1 MPTKFKPSQSTLQ
14 RGTKTVVTTH
24 YYIKNISKEELL
36 EEINKDTKQ
45 KTQSK
50 GHKRVRTQ
58 RRKTSLD
65 YKRQRLNRLSLKYL
79 VNKGLDFKSFSIY
92 NATNY

>member
-36 EEINKDTKQ
+36 EEINKDNPNKKRRAKAIRELERRGVKLVWTTKEP
-45 KTQSK
+45 
-50 GHKRVRTQ
+50 
-58 RRKTSLD
+58 
-65 YKRQRLNRLSLKYL
+65 N
-79 VNKGLDFKSFSIY
+79 SIV
-92 NATNY
+92 

>member
-36 EEINKDTKQ
+36 EEINKDNQNKKRRAKAIKELERRGVKLVWTTKD
-45 KTQSK
+45 K
-50 GHKRVRTQ
+50 
-58 RRKTSLD
+58 D
-65 YKRQRLNRLSLKYL
+65 
-79 VNKGLDFKSFSIY
+79 SIV
-92 NATNY
+92 

>member
-36 EEINKDTKQ
+36 EEINKDNPNKKRRAKAIKELDRRGVKLVWTTKD
-45 KTQSK
+45 KE
-50 GHKRVRTQ
+50 
-58 RRKTSLD
+58 
-65 YKRQRLNRLSLKYL
+65 
-79 VNKGLDFKSFSIY
+79 SIV
-92 NATNY
+92 

>member
-36 EEINKDTKQ
+36 EEINKDKFGLQ
-45 KTQSK
+45 KTKNQ
-50 GHKRVRTQ
+50 
-58 RRKTSLD
+58 
-65 YKRQRLNRLSLKYL
+65 
-79 VNKGLDFKSFSIY
+79 
-92 NATNY
+92 

>member
-36 EEINKDTKQ
+36 EEINKDNPNKKRRAKAIKELERRGVKLVWTTKD
-45 KTQSK
+45 K
-50 GHKRVRTQ
+50 
-58 RRKTSLD
+58 D
-65 YKRQRLNRLSLKYL
+65 
-79 VNKGLDFKSFSIY
+79 SIV
-92 NATNY
+92 

>member
-36 EEINKDTKQ
+36 EEINKDNPNKKRRAKAIRELDRRGVKLVWTTKEP
-45 KTQSK
+45 
-50 GHKRVRTQ
+50 
-58 RRKTSLD
+58 
-65 YKRQRLNRLSLKYL
+65 N
-79 VNKGLDFKSFSIY
+79 SIV
-92 NATNY
+92 

>member
-36 EEINKDTKQ
+36 EEINKDNPNKKRRAKAIKELDQ
-45 KTQSK
+45 KITDIEGQLGS
-50 GHKRVRTQ
+50 
-58 RRKTSLD
+58 
-65 YKRQRLNRLSLKYL
+65 
-79 VNKGLDFKSFSIY
+79 
-92 NATNY
+92 